1 MFWLILNQFW
11 LLCISYQMNPAN
23 YREALV
29 EMHEDES
36 EGADILLVF
45 LLMLLLSSTSSR
57 LIIYLFIYNL
67 LFDYSALITLV
78 SFINR

>member
-1 MFWLILNQFW
+1 
-11 LLCISYQMNPAN
+11 MNPAN

-36 EGADILLVF
+36 EGADILLVV
-45 LLMLLLSSTSSR
+45 LLMLLLSSTSSQW
-57 LIIYLFIYNL
+57 IMCLFIYNF
-67 LFDYSALITLV
+67 LFDYTTLIKLV